1 MEDLLKEVQQAGQY
15 VQTAQDLAGLERLEQ
30 ARQKLLQVEG
40 VIRQYR
46 EHQDLSLQEKEILEK
61 AHQELEG
68 YRKKMKQVEGMHNPV
83 GFHQY

>member
-1 MEDLLKEVQQAGQY
+1 MEDLLKEIRQAGQY
-15 VQTAQDLAGLERLEQ
+15 VQTAQDLAGSERLEQ
-30 ARQKLLQVEG
+30 ARQKLLQVED

-46 EHQDLSLQEKEILEK
+46 ERGDLSLQEKEILEG

-68 YRKKMKQVEGMHNPV
+68 YHKKMKQIEAMHNPV